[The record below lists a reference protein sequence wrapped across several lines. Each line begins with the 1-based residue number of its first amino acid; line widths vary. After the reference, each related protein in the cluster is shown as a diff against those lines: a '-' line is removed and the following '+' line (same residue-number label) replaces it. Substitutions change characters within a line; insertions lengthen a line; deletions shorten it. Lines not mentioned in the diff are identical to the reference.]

1 MLFIFEESTRMEG
14 LMFKNDKKFET
25 LISRTKIY
33 LIIIAI
39 LLIILCIND
48 TSYIVPSIVIYALIL
63 IYSLWTNNKRRDEL
77 SKHIQDITV
86 NVDSTVKSSLVNSP
100 FPLIIMETT
109 GSIIWKSSKFV
120 SEFANADIN
129 QITRN
134 LAKEIKLDILESK
147 LNKDTIKNTSI
158 QKEIT
163 IGKKTYKVLGEYVKS
178 KKKKQNEYMMT
189 LYFMD
194 DTEHLKLQKELQE
207 QQNCIGIITVDN
219 YDEMVQ
225 ILPDEKK
232 SLILAEI
239 EKNIYDWVN
248 NIGGLVVKTDRRTY
262 LYFFEQKELEKLKE
276 NKFDILDKV
285 KEIDTDETVSLTLS
299 IAVSNE
305 GNTNHEKYKSAQVAM
320 DIVLGRGGDQ
330 AVIRENEKYTFF
342 GGRSLEVEKRT
353 KVKARTVARALEQI
367 IIESKNVMIMGH
379 TNADIDCMGSSL
391 GMYRL
396 AKALGKETYVVNNT
410 TGLSVDNF
418 IQALKEEKEYN
429 EVLIS
434 KSEAFNKI
442 SEETLLIIVD
452 THKNSYVEIPELL
465 EKTNKIVVIDHHRKS
480 PDFIEN
486 TILTFHE
493 VYASSAAELVTEILQ
508 YVETEVNLTTLE
520 TEGLFAGI
528 MMDTKNFTFK
538 TGVRTFEAAAYLRKK
553 GVDILR
559 VKKWFQSNLENY
571 NEIADIVKKAEIV
584 NESIGISIYEK
595 EDKDANIICAKA
607 ADELLTISD
616 ITASFVLGKQGD
628 KICVSGRS
636 VGDINVQVILE
647 KLGGGGHIT
656 VAGAQIE
663 NMTLEEAKQELIIRI
678 NEYLSEIM

>member
-1 MLFIFEESTRMEG
+1 MA
-14 LMFKNDKKFET
+14 KNKKDKKFET

-33 LIIIAI
+33 LILIAI

-48 TSYIVPSIVIYALIL
+48 TSYIVPSIVIYSLII

-77 SKHIQDITV
+77 TRHIQDLTV

-100 FPLIIMETT
+100 FPLILMETS
-109 GSIIWKSSKFV
+109 GNIIWKSSKFV
-120 SEFANADIN
+120 TEFANTDIAGVV
-129 QITRN
+129 RG

-147 LNKDTIKNTSI
+147 FNKEEIKNQSI
-158 QKEIT
+158 EREIT

-189 LYFMD
+189 LYFLD
-194 DTEHLKLQKELQE
+194 NTEKLNLEQELKDKE
-207 QQNCIGIITVDN
+207 NCIGIITIDN
-219 YDEMVQ
+219 YEEMVQ
-225 ILPDEKK
+225 MLPDEKK

-239 EKNIYDWVN
+239 EKNIYDWTA
-248 NIGGLVVKTDRRTY
+248 NIGGLLVKTDRKTY
-262 LYFFEQKELEKLKE
+262 MYFFNQKELENLKE

-305 GNTNHEKYKSAQVAM
+305 GETNSDKYKSAQTAM

-342 GGRSLEVEKRT
+342 GGRTLEVEKRT

-367 IIESKNVMIMGH
+367 ILESKDVMIMGH
-379 TNADIDCMGSSL
+379 INADIDCMGSSL
-391 GMYRL
+391 GIYRL
-396 AKALGKETYVVNNT
+396 AKDLGKEAYIVNNT
-410 TGLSVDNF
+410 TGETISSF
-418 IQALKEEKEYN
+418 IEALKEEKEYN
-429 EVLIS
+429 DVLLN
-434 KSEAFNKI
+434 KSEALNKI
-442 SEETLLIIVD
+442 SEETLLVVVD
-452 THKNSYVEIPELL
+452 THKKSYVEVPELL
-465 EKTNKIVVIDHHRKS
+465 EKTNKIVIIDHHRRS

-486 TILTFHE
+486 AILSFHE

-508 YVETEVNLTTLE
+508 YVETKVNLTTIE
-520 TEGLFAGI
+520 TEGLYAGI

-571 NEIADIVKKAEIV
+571 NLIAEIV
-584 NESIGISIYEK
+584 RNAEIVKESIAISIYEK
-595 EDKDANIICAKA
+595 EDKNANLICAKA

-616 ITASFVLGKQGD
+616 ITASFVLGKQGE

-636 VGDINVQVILE
+636 IGDINVQLILE

-663 NMTLEEAKQELIIRI
+663 GMTIEEAKQELIAQI
-678 NEYLSEIM
+678 NEYFSE

>member
-1 MLFIFEESTRMEG
+1 MA
-14 LMFKNDKKFET
+14 KNKKDKKFET

-33 LIIIAI
+33 LILIAI

-48 TSYIVPSIVIYALIL
+48 TSYIVSSIVIYALII

-77 SKHIQDITV
+77 TRHIQDLTV

-100 FPLIIMETT
+100 FPLILMETS
-109 GSIIWKSSKFV
+109 GNIIWKSSKFV
-120 SEFANADIN
+120 TEFANTDIVGVVKG
-129 QITRN
+129 

-147 LNKDTIKNTSI
+147 FNKEEIKNQSI
-158 QKEIT
+158 EREIT

-189 LYFMD
+189 LYFLD
-194 DTEHLKLQKELQE
+194 NTEKLNLEQELKDKE
-207 QQNCIGIITVDN
+207 NCIGIITIDN
-219 YDEMVQ
+219 YEEMVQ
-225 ILPDEKK
+225 MLPDEKK

-239 EKNIYDWVN
+239 EKNIYDWTA
-248 NIGGLVVKTDRRTY
+248 NIGGLLVKTDRKTY
-262 LYFFEQKELEKLKE
+262 MYFFNQKELENLKE

-305 GNTNHEKYKSAQVAM
+305 GETNSDKYKSAQTAM

-342 GGRSLEVEKRT
+342 GGRTLEVEKRT

-367 IIESKNVMIMGH
+367 ILESKDVMIMGH
-379 TNADIDCMGSSL
+379 INADIDCMGSSL
-391 GMYRL
+391 GIYRL
-396 AKALGKETYVVNNT
+396 AKDLGKEAYIVNNT
-410 TGLSVDNF
+410 TGETISSF
-418 IQALKEEKEYN
+418 IEALKEEKEYN
-429 EVLIS
+429 DVLLN
-434 KSEAFNKI
+434 KSEALNKI
-442 SEETLLIIVD
+442 SEETLLVVVD
-452 THKNSYVEIPELL
+452 THKKSYVEVPELL
-465 EKTNKIVVIDHHRKS
+465 EKTNKIVIIDHHRRS

-486 TILTFHE
+486 AILSFHE

-508 YVETEVNLTTLE
+508 YVETKVNLTTIE
-520 TEGLFAGI
+520 TEGLYAGI

-571 NEIADIVKKAEIV
+571 NLIAEIV
-584 NESIGISIYEK
+584 RNAEIVKESIAISIYEK
-595 EDKDANIICAKA
+595 EDKNANLICAKA

-636 VGDINVQVILE
+636 IGDINVQLILE

-663 NMTLEEAKQELIIRI
+663 EMTIEEAKQELIAQI
-678 NEYLSEIM
+678 NEYFSE

>member
-1 MLFIFEESTRMEG
+1 MA
-14 LMFKNDKKFET
+14 KNKKDKKFET

-33 LIIIAI
+33 LILIAI

-48 TSYIVPSIVIYALIL
+48 TSYIVPSIVIYALII

-77 SKHIQDITV
+77 TRHIQDLTV

-100 FPLIIMETT
+100 FPLILMETS
-109 GSIIWKSSKFV
+109 GNIIWKSSKFV
-120 SEFANADIN
+120 TEFANTDIVGVVKG
-129 QITRN
+129 

-147 LNKDTIKNTSI
+147 FNKEEIKNQSI
-158 QKEIT
+158 EREIT

-189 LYFMD
+189 LYFLD
-194 DTEHLKLQKELQE
+194 NTEKLNLEQELKDKE
-207 QQNCIGIITVDN
+207 NCIGIITIDN
-219 YDEMVQ
+219 YEEMLQ
-225 ILPDEKK
+225 MLPDEKK

-239 EKNIYDWVN
+239 EKNIYDWTA
-248 NIGGLVVKTDRRTY
+248 NIGGLLVKTDRKTY
-262 LYFFEQKELEKLKE
+262 MYFFNQKELENLKE

-305 GNTNHEKYKSAQVAM
+305 GETNSDKYKSAQTAM

-342 GGRSLEVEKRT
+342 GGRTLEVEKRT

-367 IIESKNVMIMGH
+367 ISESKDVMIMGH
-379 TNADIDCMGSSL
+379 INADIDCMGSSL
-391 GMYRL
+391 GIYRL
-396 AKALGKETYVVNNT
+396 AKDLGKEAYIVNNT
-410 TGLSVDNF
+410 TGETISSF
-418 IQALKEEKEYN
+418 IEALKEEKEYN
-429 EVLIS
+429 DVLLN
-434 KSEAFNKI
+434 KSEALNKI
-442 SEETLLIIVD
+442 SEETLLVVVD
-452 THKNSYVEIPELL
+452 THKKSYVEVPELL
-465 EKTNKIVVIDHHRKS
+465 EKTNKIVIIDHHRRS

-486 TILTFHE
+486 AILSFHE

-508 YVETEVNLTTLE
+508 YVETKVNLTTIE
-520 TEGLFAGI
+520 TEGLYAGI

-571 NEIADIVKKAEIV
+571 NLIAEIV
-584 NESIGISIYEK
+584 KNAEIVKESIAISIYEK
-595 EDKDANIICAKA
+595 EDKNANLICAKA

-636 VGDINVQVILE
+636 IGDINVQLILE

-663 NMTLEEAKQELIIRI
+663 GMTIEEAKQELIAQI
-678 NEYLSEIM
+678 NEYFSE

>member
-1 MLFIFEESTRMEG
+1 MA
-14 LMFKNDKKFET
+14 KNKKDKKFET

-33 LIIIAI
+33 LILIAI

-48 TSYIVPSIVIYALIL
+48 TSYIVPSIVIYALII

-77 SKHIQDITV
+77 TRHIQDLTV

-100 FPLIIMETT
+100 FPLILMETS
-109 GSIIWKSSKFV
+109 GNIIWKSSKFV
-120 SEFANADIN
+120 TEFANTDIAGVV
-129 QITRN
+129 RG

-147 LNKDTIKNTSI
+147 FNKEEIKNQSI
-158 QKEIT
+158 EREIT

-189 LYFMD
+189 LYFLD
-194 DTEHLKLQKELQE
+194 NTEKLNLEQELKDKE
-207 QQNCIGIITVDN
+207 NCIGIITIDN
-219 YDEMVQ
+219 YEEMVQ
-225 ILPDEKK
+225 MLPDEKK

-239 EKNIYDWVN
+239 EKNIYDWTA
-248 NIGGLVVKTDRRTY
+248 NIGGLLVKTDRKTY
-262 LYFFEQKELEKLKE
+262 MYFFNQKELENLKE

-305 GNTNHEKYKSAQVAM
+305 GETNSDKYKSAQTAM

-342 GGRSLEVEKRT
+342 GGRTLEVEKRT

-367 IIESKNVMIMGH
+367 ILESKDVMIMGH
-379 TNADIDCMGSSL
+379 INADIDCMGSSL
-391 GMYRL
+391 GIYRL
-396 AKALGKETYVVNNT
+396 AKDLGKEAYIVNNT
-410 TGLSVDNF
+410 TGETISSF
-418 IQALKEEKEYN
+418 IEALKEEKEYN
-429 EVLIS
+429 DVLLN
-434 KSEAFNKI
+434 KSEALNKI
-442 SEETLLIIVD
+442 SEETLLVVVD
-452 THKNSYVEIPELL
+452 THKKSYVEVPELL
-465 EKTNKIVVIDHHRKS
+465 EKTNKIVIIDHHRRS

-486 TILTFHE
+486 AILSFHE

-508 YVETEVNLTTLE
+508 YVETKVNLTTIE
-520 TEGLFAGI
+520 TEGLYAGI

-571 NEIADIVKKAEIV
+571 NLIAEIV
-584 NESIGISIYEK
+584 RNAEIVKESIAISIYEK
-595 EDKDANIICAKA
+595 EDKNANLICAKA

-636 VGDINVQVILE
+636 IGDINVQLILE

-656 VAGAQIE
+656 VAGAQME
-663 NMTLEEAKQELIIRI
+663 GMTIEEAKQELIAQI
-678 NEYLSEIM
+678 NEYFSE

>member
-1 MLFIFEESTRMEG
+1 MA
-14 LMFKNDKKFET
+14 KNKKDKKFET

-33 LIIIAI
+33 LILIAI

-48 TSYIVPSIVIYALIL
+48 TSYIVPSIVIYALII

-77 SKHIQDITV
+77 TRHIQDLTV

-100 FPLIIMETT
+100 FPLILMETS
-109 GSIIWKSSKFV
+109 GNIIWKSSKFV
-120 SEFANADIN
+120 TEFANTDIVGVVKG
-129 QITRN
+129 

-147 LNKDTIKNTSI
+147 FNKEEIKNQSI
-158 QKEIT
+158 EREIT

-189 LYFMD
+189 LYFLD
-194 DTEHLKLQKELQE
+194 NTEKLNLEQELKDKE
-207 QQNCIGIITVDN
+207 NCIGIITIDN
-219 YDEMVQ
+219 YEEMVQ
-225 ILPDEKK
+225 MLPDEKK

-239 EKNIYDWVN
+239 EKNIYDWTA
-248 NIGGLVVKTDRRTY
+248 NIGGLLVKTDRKTY
-262 LYFFEQKELEKLKE
+262 MYFFNQKELENLKE

-305 GNTNHEKYKSAQVAM
+305 GETNSDKYKSAQTAM

-342 GGRSLEVEKRT
+342 GGRTLEVEKRT

-367 IIESKNVMIMGH
+367 ILESKDVMIMGH
-379 TNADIDCMGSSL
+379 INADIDCMGSSL
-391 GMYRL
+391 GIYRL
-396 AKALGKETYVVNNT
+396 AKDLGKEAYIVNNT
-410 TGLSVDNF
+410 TGETISSF
-418 IQALKEEKEYN
+418 IEALKEEKEYN
-429 EVLIS
+429 DVLLN
-434 KSEAFNKI
+434 KSEALNKI
-442 SEETLLIIVD
+442 SEETLLVVVD
-452 THKNSYVEIPELL
+452 THKKSYVEVPELL
-465 EKTNKIVVIDHHRKS
+465 EKTNKIVIIDHHRRS

-486 TILTFHE
+486 AILSFHE

-508 YVETEVNLTTLE
+508 YVETKVNLTTVE
-520 TEGLFAGI
+520 TEGLYAGI

-571 NEIADIVKKAEIV
+571 NLIAEIV
-584 NESIGISIYEK
+584 RNAEIVKESIAISIYEK
-595 EDKDANIICAKA
+595 EDKNANLICAKA

-636 VGDINVQVILE
+636 IGDINVQLILE

-663 NMTLEEAKQELIIRI
+663 GMTIEEAKQELIAQI
-678 NEYLSEIM
+678 NEYFSE